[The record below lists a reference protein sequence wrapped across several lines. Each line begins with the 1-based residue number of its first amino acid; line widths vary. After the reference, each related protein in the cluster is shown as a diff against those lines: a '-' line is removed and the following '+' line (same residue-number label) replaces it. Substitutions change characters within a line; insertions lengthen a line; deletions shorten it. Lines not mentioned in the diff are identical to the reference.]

1 MRSVRLRGTLMGDAA
16 VLFRVYT
23 EEGKTEEVKEE
34 ITSTMKPKSI
44 AIEDVA
50 FGIKVLKVL
59 FVHDD
64 KEGSSGYEDKLKR
77 IKGVS
82 EVEVLEET
90 LIS

>member
-1 MRSVRLRGTLMGDAA
+1 MGNVA

-23 EEGKTEEVKEE
+23 EQGKEDEVKHEIISQLHPQSIGLEE
-34 ITSTMKPKSI
+34 
-44 AIEDVA
+44 VA

-64 KEGSSGYEDKLKR
+64 KEGSSDYEEQLKKV
-77 IKGVS
+77 KGVN
-82 EVEVLEET
+82 EVEVLDET

>member
-1 MRSVRLRGTLMGDAA
+1 MGNVA

-23 EEGKTEEVKEE
+23 EQGKEDEVKNEIISQLHPQSIGLEE
-34 ITSTMKPKSI
+34 
-44 AIEDVA
+44 VA

-64 KEGSSGYEDKLKR
+64 KEGSSDYEERLKKV
-77 IKGVS
+77 KGVN
-82 EVEVLEET
+82 EVEVLDET